1 MSELFVI
8 CETLEVQEEEVR
20 SFVLARMIDGKIEP
34 WPIFIT
40 RRGSKFLAF
49 ENACPHGGERL
60 DTGTGE
66 FLDEEGNFL
75 KCSVHGDLF
84 DLDDGKCFIGPAK
97 GQSLKPIDL
106 IIDDGDICIIDDT
119 LTDEDG
125 MHIDEPDA
133 HPEVM
138 ITSD

>member
-1 MSELFVI
+1 MPELFVI
-8 CETLEVQEEEVR
+8 CETKDVQEEDVR
-20 SFVLARMIDGKIEP
+20 GFVLARMVEGKMEP
-34 WPIFIT
+34 WPILIT
-40 RRGSKFLAF
+40 RKGGRVLAY

-60 DTGTGE
+60 DARTGE

-75 KCSVHGDLF
+75 KCGAHGALF
-84 DLDDGKCFIGPAK
+84 DLDDGKCFIGPCK
-97 GQSLKPIDL
+97 GESLKAIEI
-106 IIDDGDICIIDDT
+106 IIDEGDVCMIDES

-125 MHIDEPDA
+125 MHIEEPDA